1 VEVFST
7 LLQSFVPGREN
18 HATKRNTYM
27 GVSSSIDYYLEH
39 EGASSYV
46 SISALLCGPK
56 KVLIEVTT
64 HSCRKK
70 GLDLSIIKIII
81 VQQS

>member
-1 VEVFST
+1 MGVSST
-7 LLQSFVPGREN
+7 LLQSFVPGRED
-18 HATKRNTYM
+18 HATKCNTWH
-27 GVSSSIDYYLEH
+27 GVSSSIEYLEH
-39 EGASSYV
+39 EGASFYV

-70 GLDLSIIKIII
+70 GLDLSIIKII